1 MSLLDS
7 YTAADQLLR
16 QAVAVLRAGDRS
28 LLSLLDDIPAPIY
41 VTDSAGYITYFNES
55 CIGFSGRT
63 PAAGKDRWCVTWKL
77 FTDSGEPLPHER
89 CPMADA
95 IRGRREVRGL
105 TAVAERPDGSRVRF
119 MPFPTP
125 LFAADGAFVGAVNLL
140 IDITEPAQA
149 DDLRDQAA
157 RCHRLAASCGDA
169 SASKAMERMAAEFEV
184 KASALDLMTRH

>member
-7 YTAADQLLR
+7 HTAADQILR
-16 QAVAVLRAGDRS
+16 QAMSVLRAGDRS
-28 LLSLLDDIPAPIY
+28 LLSLLDAIPAPIY

-55 CIGFSGRT
+55 CIDFTGRI
-63 PAAGKDRWCVTWKL
+63 PATGKDRWCVTWKL
-77 FTDSGEPLPHER
+77 YTDTGEPLPHER
-89 CPMADA
+89 CPMADT
-95 IRGRREVRGL
+95 IRSRREVRGL
-105 TAVAERPDGSRVRF
+105 IAVAERPDGSRVRF

-125 LFAADGAFVGAVNLL
+125 LFAADGAFEGAVNLL

-169 SASKAMERMAAEFEV
+169 SARKAMEKMAAEYEV
-184 KASALDLMTRH
+184 KASALDLLTWH